1 MEQRRVKI
9 KNYTSLT
16 NKKLMIHLPLNTK
29 TLKNIKTL
37 VIGLSLFISAQTFAQ
52 GGLQS
57 KESLLGQ
64 RNVITTA
71 APFLLISPDSR
82 AAAMGDLGVATSA
95 DANSIH
101 WNASKLAFVEGD
113 GGIAISAAPWLKQ
126 LVPDIWFYYLS
137 GYKKIDDKSTVAAS
151 LRYFSLG
158 DIQFTDNQGTSTGDY
173 EPKEFAFDGAYARK
187 LSDNLALGV
196 ALRFIFS
203 DLARGQIGS
212 SGTEIKAGMAGAGDI
227 SMTYLNNTNL
237 GGKDFDYTI
246 GGNISNIGNKIT
258 YTTEANRDFLPVN
271 LRVGTF
277 WSTELDEYNDIGFG
291 VDFNK
296 LLVPTP
302 QYEYDS
308 LGEIS
313 GRVIADDPLINGM
326 ISSFADAPGGFKEE
340 LNEITISAGVEYWYA
355 KQFALRAGYFYEADT
370 KGSRKYLTFGAGL
383 KYNVF
388 QIDAAYLQP
397 FARRHPLQ
405 NTIRFSL
412 LFDLDAFK
420 NQEN

>member
-1 MEQRRVKI
+1 
-9 KNYTSLT
+9 
-16 NKKLMIHLPLNTK
+16 MIHLPLIKK
-29 TLKNIKTL
+29 TLKNLKVFTI
-37 VIGLSLFISAQTFAQ
+37 VCSLLLTTKIYAQ

-82 AAAMGDLGVATSA
+82 SAAMGDLGAATSA

-101 WNASKLAFVEGD
+101 WNASKLAFIEGD
-113 GGIAISAAPWLKQ
+113 GGIAVSAAPWLRQ
-126 LVPDIWFYYLS
+126 LVPDIWFYYMS
-137 GYKKIDDKSTVAAS
+137 GYKKIDDKSTIGMS
-151 LRYFSLG
+151 LRYFTLG
-158 DIQFTDNQGTSTGDY
+158 NIQFTDNQGTSTGDY
-173 EPKEFAFDGAYARK
+173 EPKEFALDGAYARK
-187 LSDNLALGV
+187 LSDNLSLGV
-196 ALRFIFS
+196 ALRFVFS
-203 DLARGQIGS
+203 DLARGQVGS

-227 SMTYLNNTNL
+227 SMTYKNDVKLSDR
-237 GGKDFDYTI
+237 DFDYTI

-258 YTTEANRDFLPVN
+258 YTTEANRDFIPVN
-271 LRVGTF
+271 LRLGTF
-277 WSTELDEYNDIGFG
+277 WNTQIDEYNEIGFG

-302 QYEYDS
+302 QYKYDS

-313 GRVIADDPLINGM
+313 GRVITDDPLINGM
-326 ISSFADAPGGFKEE
+326 LSSFNDAPGGFKEE
-340 LNEITISAGVEYWYA
+340 LNEITISAGLEYWYA

-370 KGSRKYLTFGAGL
+370 KGSRKYITFGAGL

-412 LFDLDAFK
+412 HFDLDAFK

>member
-1 MEQRRVKI
+1 
-9 KNYTSLT
+9 
-16 NKKLMIHLPLNTK
+16 MIHLPLINK
-29 TLKNIKTL
+29 TLKNLKLLTI
-37 VIGLSLFISAQTFAQ
+37 VCSLLLTSKIYAQ

-82 AAAMGDLGVATSA
+82 SAAMGDLGAATSA

-101 WNASKLAFVEGD
+101 WNASKLAFIEGD
-113 GGIAISAAPWLKQ
+113 GGMAISAAPWLRT
-126 LVPDIWFYYLS
+126 LVPDIWFYYMS
-137 GYKKIDDKSTVAAS
+137 GYKKIDDKSTVGLS
-151 LRYFSLG
+151 LRYFTLG
-158 DIQFTDNQGTSTGDY
+158 NIQFTDNQGTSTGDY
-173 EPKEFAFDGAYARK
+173 EPKEYALDGAYARK
-187 LSDNLALGV
+187 LSDNLSLGV
-196 ALRFIFS
+196 ALRFVFS
-203 DLARGQIGS
+203 DLARGQVGS

-227 SMTYLNNTNL
+227 SMTYKNDVKF
-237 GGKDFDYTI
+237 GERDFDYTI

-258 YTTEANRDFLPVN
+258 YTTEANRDFIPVN
-271 LRVGTF
+271 LRLGTF
-277 WSTELDEYNDIGFG
+277 WNTQIDEYNEIGFG

-302 QYEYDS
+302 QYKYDS

-313 GRVIADDPLINGM
+313 ERVINDDPLINGM
-326 ISSFADAPGGFKEE
+326 LSSFSDAPGGFREE
-340 LNEITISAGVEYWYA
+340 LNEITISAGLEYWYA

-370 KGSRKYLTFGAGL
+370 KGSRKYMTFGAGL

-412 LFDLDAFK
+412 YFDLDAFK

>member
-1 MEQRRVKI
+1 
-9 KNYTSLT
+9 
-16 NKKLMIHLPLNTK
+16 MIHLPIIQK
-29 TLKNIKTL
+29 TLKNFKTL
-37 VIGLSLFISAQTFAQ
+37 SIVCCLLLTSKVYAQT
-52 GGLQS
+52 GLQS

-82 AAAMGDLGVATSA
+82 SAAMGDLGAATSA

-101 WNASKLAFVEGD
+101 WNASKLAFIEGD
-113 GGIAISAAPWLKQ
+113 GGISISAAPWLRQ
-126 LVPDIWFYYLS
+126 LVPDIWFYYMS
-137 GYKKIDDKSTVAAS
+137 GYKKIDNKSTVGVS
-151 LRYFSLG
+151 LRYFTLG
-158 DIQFTDNQGTSTGDY
+158 DIQFTDDQGTSTGDY
-173 EPKEFAFDGAYARK
+173 EPKEFALDGAYARK
-187 LSDNLALGV
+187 LSDNLSLGV
-196 ALRFIFS
+196 ALRFVLS
-203 DLARGQIGS
+203 DLARGQVGS

-227 SMTYLNNTNL
+227 SMTYMNDTKL

-246 GGNISNIGNKIT
+246 GGNISNIGNKIS
-258 YTTEANRDFLPVN
+258 YTNEANGDFIPIN
-271 LRVGTF
+271 LRLGTF
-277 WSTELDEYNDIGFG
+277 WNTQLDEYNEIGFG

-296 LLVPTP
+296 LLIPTP
-302 QYEYDS
+302 QYTYDS

-326 ISSFADAPGGFKEE
+326 LSSFTDAPGGFKEE

-370 KGSRKYLTFGAGL
+370 KGSRKYMTFGAGL

-412 LFDLDAFK
+412 QFDLDAFK